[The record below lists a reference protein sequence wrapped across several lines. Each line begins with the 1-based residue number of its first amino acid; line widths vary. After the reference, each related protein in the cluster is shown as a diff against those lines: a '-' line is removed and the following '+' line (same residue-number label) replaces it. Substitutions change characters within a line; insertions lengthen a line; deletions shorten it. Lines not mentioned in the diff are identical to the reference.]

1 MVPEVRETHIF
12 GPSNAPP
19 PSSQRK
25 VAPGLGQKQW
35 SLLTWDKAGLPGATG
50 RTEVTENMATA
61 GHGQGPMDLQI
72 CHNASWGHYGKQQP
86 HSLG

>member
-12 GPSNAPP
+12 GPGYAPP

-35 SLLTWDKAGLPGATG
+35 SLLTWDKAGLPGAT
-50 RTEVTENMATA
+50 
-61 GHGQGPMDLQI
+61 
-72 CHNASWGHYGKQQP
+72 
-86 HSLG
+86 